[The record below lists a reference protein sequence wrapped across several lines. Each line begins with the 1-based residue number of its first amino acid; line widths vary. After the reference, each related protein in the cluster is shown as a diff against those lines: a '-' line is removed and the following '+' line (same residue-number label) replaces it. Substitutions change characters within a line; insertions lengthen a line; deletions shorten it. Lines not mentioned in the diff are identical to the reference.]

1 MWYHDLNIEMVFSSM
16 LSSTL
21 QVIDLGRALE
31 KKWSN

>member
-1 MWYHDLNIEMVFSSM
+1 MWYHDLNIEMV
-16 LSSTL
+16 SSTL